1 MRWIPAVGAPIN
13 ELANSNGN
21 AILSFPATLLPGDIT
36 LNIMTLSGLT
46 VAIGRVV
53 DDSIVVLENSYRYIQ
68 QGYKPVDAVIAAT
81 KEVAVAI
88 FAATATTMA
97 VFLPL
102 GLVGGLIS
110 SFFLP
115 FGLTV
120 TYALAASFLVSIT
133 VVPVLTVLL
142 IRRENIPEHK
152 ETAMQRWYT
161 PALEWAL
168 HNRLLTLGI
177 TLVVFMGSMYLM
189 SQLPQNFIPALGE
202 PTININVTL
211 PAGTDMAETDGLV
224 REPEVAAATWM
235 VWSKWRSE
243 IGSAGA
249 WVLLAAA
256 TSARTP
262 PTSPECG

>member
-1 MRWIPAVGAPIN
+1 DGIRGGIFAVIVILVFLSGRVQSKYKLSWQATLVTGISIPLSVLTAFFFMRWIPVLGTPLN
-13 ELANSNGN
+13 DLADSSNNGTLRFL
-21 AILSFPATLLPGDIT
+21 AQLFPRDVTM
-36 LNIMTLSGLT
+36 NIMTLSGLT

-68 QGYKPVDAVIAAT
+68 QGYRPLDAAIEAT

-120 TYALAASFLVSIT
+120 TYALAASFIVSIT

-152 ETAMQRWYT
+152 ESWMQRWYT
-161 PALEWAL
+161 PALEFAL
-168 HNRLLTLGI
+168 KNRLLTLGV
-177 TLVVFMGSMYLM
+177 TLVVFLGSLYL
-189 SQLPQNFIPALGE
+189 
-202 PTININVTL
+202 
-211 PAGTDMAETDGLV
+211 
-224 REPEVAAATWM
+224 
-235 VWSKWRSE
+235 
-243 IGSAGA
+243 
-249 WVLLAAA
+249 
-256 TSARTP
+256 
-262 PTSPECG
+262 